1 MNYKKLYF
9 SGHATI
15 QMFKRNILVEE
26 IEIVIAN
33 GAIIKD
39 YPEDKPYPSFLILG
53 FIKNRPIHI
62 VASTD
67 KNENC
72 YIITAYEPDTD
83 LWNQDFTTKK

>member
-33 GAIIKD
+33 GAI
-39 YPEDKPYPSFLILG
+39 
-53 FIKNRPIHI
+53 
-62 VASTD
+62 
-67 KNENC
+67 
-72 YIITAYEPDTD
+72 
-83 LWNQDFTTKK
+83 